1 MAQPR
6 RKCRLADPSHKGV
19 DLRLFETEIIQTI
32 NNTVPGKHPAVFQNY
47 FSTDPLSP
55 GEAVAVGRALSKIDD
70 LKYYGKTVT
79 IFRLFD
85 GKMYED
91 ENSNTPLQRVTKN
104 STQKERIHK
113 KKPEGGRVK

>member
-19 DLRLFETEIIQTI
+19 DLRLFENEIIQTI
-32 NNTVPGKHPAVFQNY
+32 NNTVPGKHPAVFHNY

-70 LKYYGKTVT
+70 LKYYGKTVI

-85 GKMYED
+85 GRTCES
-91 ENSNTPLQRVTKN
+91 EESNLPFKGKRRTGK
-104 STQKERIHK
+104 
-113 KKPEGGRVK
+113 GGRMT

>member
-19 DLRLFETEIIQTI
+19 DLRLFENEIIQTI

-85 GKMYED
+85 GKTYES
-91 ENSNTPLQRVTKN
+91 EISNKVIKRN
-104 STQKERIHK
+104 NIK
-113 KKPEGGRVK
+113 KKGGRMT